1 MTTRLRLAASLE
13 QLTDLCLNLSE
24 RLSELVLEDP
34 ADPQPEVKKE
44 EAGASSSGLRPEDK
58 GKEKVEEDWKP
69 VPEFPKALST
79 ETQPSFKQVVVEGS
93 QSVLVTP
100 VMLTVLP
107 LLAFEHP
114 LLFANPASDLALI
127 LGLG

>member
-44 EAGASSSGLRPEDK
+44 EAGLLRAVFVPKTK
-58 GKEKVEEDWKP
+58 GRRRLKRIGNQ
-69 VPEFPKALST
+69 FLSF
-79 ETQPSFKQVVVEGS
+79 QR
-93 QSVLVTP
+93 L
-100 VMLTVLP
+100 
-107 LLAFEHP
+107 
-114 LLFANPASDLALI
+114 
-127 LGLG
+127 